1 MKPYHGTTAP
11 GWGGQLPHRSP
22 EVGEQGTGQRHD
34 GQQSP
39 KEPVS
44 LLSERL
50 QAALLGPGDYIFKI
64 YLANEFVSDSF
75 KC

>member
-1 MKPYHGTTAP
+1 M
-11 GWGGQLPHRSP
+11 
-22 EVGEQGTGQRHD
+22 GEQGTGQRHD